1 MHVIHRLALV
11 PVALVVALLAV
22 ACEPTAAALP
32 RLTDPDE
39 VIEETL
45 KATAELDYVHL
56 AVEVEATAAQLGGKM
71 SYVADADIDLGRR
84 EFHAVIDGSLGLV
97 GDTQVELLVV
107 GSETFTRTDAAGPWQ
122 RSEIA
127 PGTDPRAAIPPNPA
141 IATALQ
147 AILADP
153 SVEPE
158 LRGMEA
164 CGGGECYHV
173 VATITPELIGR
184 LMDGAIFGAPP
195 GQEAQP
201 IDPGVPPVTLDI
213 LVDERTRNLVSVAT
227 TVTMEGIS
235 ATITAELSNHDVE
248 LRIVAPPP
256 AQVEDAASNEGGGFV
271 DSEILDSV
279 EDQLDE
285 DGY

>member
-1 MHVIHRLALV
+1 VHAIHRFALV
-11 PVALVVALLAV
+11 PVALLAALVIA

-39 VIEETL
+39 VIEEAL
-45 KATAELDYVHL
+45 KTTAELDYVHL

-84 EFHAVIDGSLGLV
+84 EFHAVIDGSLGFF
-97 GDTQVELLVV
+97 GENQVEVLVV
-107 GSETFTRTDAAGPWQ
+107 GTETFSRTDGAGPWQ

-127 PGTDPRAAIPPNPA
+127 AGTDPRAAIPPNPA
-141 IATALQ
+141 IAAALQ
-147 AILADP
+147 AVLADP

-201 IDPGVPPVTLDI
+201 VDPGIPPVTLDI
-213 LVDERTRNLVSVAT
+213 LVDEGTRNLVSIAT
-227 TVTMEGIS
+227 TLTMEGVSANIS
-235 ATITAELSNHDVE
+235 AELSNHGVE

-256 AQVEDAASNEGGGFV
+256 SQVEDASSNEGGGFV

-279 EDQLDE
+279 GDQLDE